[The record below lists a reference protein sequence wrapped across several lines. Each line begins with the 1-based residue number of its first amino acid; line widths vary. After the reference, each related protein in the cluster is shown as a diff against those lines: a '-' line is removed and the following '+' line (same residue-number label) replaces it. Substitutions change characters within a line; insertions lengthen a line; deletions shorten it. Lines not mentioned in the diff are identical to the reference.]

1 MNHITRQYEAKS
13 LQSVGGGVLL
23 SQRAKDIQVGGLAH
37 EMFLNFQGNSLIT
50 SIEHV

>member
-13 LQSVGGGVLL
+13 LRRGG

>member
-13 LQSVGGGVLL
+13 LQSVGGGLF